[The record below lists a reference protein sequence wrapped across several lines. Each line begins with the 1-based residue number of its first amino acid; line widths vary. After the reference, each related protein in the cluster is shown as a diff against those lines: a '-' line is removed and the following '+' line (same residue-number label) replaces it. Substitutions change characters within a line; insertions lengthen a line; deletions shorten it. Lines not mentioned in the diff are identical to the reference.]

1 MATLCLIRYII
12 MFDPQ
17 DKLIKEDIM
26 MRKISLGDVTYL
38 KS

>member
-1 MATLCLIRYII
+1 MAILCVIPYLIT
-12 MFDPQ
+12 FDPQ